1 MALAI
6 YLRDL
11 LKALELD
18 LETYLK
24 KHYELFEAVDTGYVA
39 KDGREHLTELIYHGH
54 SGHVC
59 RYCRRA
65 LKKKTLRLVEKNG
78 RNHVVN
84 GLSKEVED
92 ADGHLY
98 VLWVCSCECGHCARR
113 QRVLPVFAA
122 RWMRHTLFT
131 VAQTLL
137 HLFENDEL
145 AYSGLLKGKTR
156 RPWEHLDFYG
166 ENATLYRW
174 RARAV
179 QWFARE

>member
-1 MALAI
+1 MALAKR
-6 YLRDL
+6 LKEL
-11 LKALELD
+11 LEALEMD

-39 KDGREHLTELIYHGH
+39 KDGRTHFTELIYHGH
-54 SGHVC
+54 SHHVC
-59 RYCRRA
+59 RYCQRG
-65 LKKKTLRLVEKNG
+65 LKKKNLRLVKRNG

-113 QRVLPVFAA
+113 QRVLPVFAG
-122 RWMRHTLFT
+122 RWLRHTLIT

-137 HLFENDEL
+137 HVFENDEL
-145 AYSGLLKGKTR
+145 DKKPLKPR
-156 RPWEHLDFYG
+156 RGRPVLTMPFYG
-166 ENATLYRW
+166 ELSTVYRW
-174 RARAV
+174 RQRIKII
-179 QWFARE
+179 FNS

>member
-1 MALAI
+1 MALAKR
-6 YLRDL
+6 LKEL
-11 LKALELD
+11 LEALEMD

-39 KDGREHLTELIYHGH
+39 KDGRTHFTELIYHGH
-54 SGHVC
+54 SHHVC
-59 RYCRRA
+59 RYCQRA
-65 LKKKTLRLVEKNG
+65 LKKKTLRLVKRNG

-98 VLWVCSCECGHCARR
+98 VLWVCSCECRHCARR
-113 QRVLPVFAA
+113 QRVLPVFAG
-122 RWMRHTLFT
+122 RWIRHTLFT

-145 AYSGLLKGKTR
+145 DEKPLEPR
-156 RPWEHLDFYG
+156 RGRPVLTMPFYG
-166 ENATLYRW
+166 ELSTVYRW
-174 RARAV
+174 RQRIKII
-179 QWFARE
+179 FNS

>member
-1 MALAI
+1 MALAKR
-6 YLRDL
+6 LKEL
-11 LKALELD
+11 LEALEMD

-39 KDGREHLTELIYHGH
+39 KDGRTHFTELIYHGH
-54 SGHVC
+54 SRHVC
-59 RYCRRA
+59 RYCKGA
-65 LKKKTLRLVEKNG
+65 LKKKTLRLVKRNG

-98 VLWVCSCECGHCARR
+98 VLWVCSCECRHCARR
-113 QRVLPVFAA
+113 QRVLPVFAG

-145 AYSGLLKGKTR
+145 DEKPLEPR
-156 RPWEHLDFYG
+156 RGRPVLTMPFYG
-166 ENATLYRW
+166 ELSTVYRW
-174 RARAV
+174 RQRIKTI
-179 QWFARE
+179 FNS

>member
-1 MALAI
+1 MALAKR
-6 YLRDL
+6 LNEL
-11 LKALELD
+11 LEALEMD

-39 KDGREHLTELIYHGH
+39 KDGRTHFTELIYHGH
-54 SGHVC
+54 SHHVC
-59 RYCRRA
+59 RYCQRG
-65 LKKKTLRLVEKNG
+65 LKKKNLRLVKRNG

-98 VLWVCSCECGHCARR
+98 VLWVCSCECRHCARR
-113 QRVLPVFAA
+113 QRVLPVFAG
-122 RWMRHTLFT
+122 RWIRHTLFT

-145 AYSGLLKGKTR
+145 DEKPLEPR
-156 RPWEHLDFYG
+156 RGRPVLTMPFYG
-166 ENATLYRW
+166 ELSTVYRW
-174 RARAV
+174 RQRIKII
-179 QWFARE
+179 FNS

>member
-1 MALAI
+1 MALAK
-6 YLRDL
+6 YLSAL

-18 LETYLK
+18 LKTYLK

-39 KDGREHLTELIYHGH
+39 KDGRTQLTELIYHGH

-59 RYCRRA
+59 RYCRHA
-65 LKKKTLRLVEKNG
+65 LEKKTLRLVEKNG

-84 GLSKEVED
+84 GLSKEVEG

-113 QRVLPVFAA
+113 QRVLPVFVA

-131 VAQTLL
+131 MAQTLL

-145 AYSGLLKGKTR
+145 DEKLLVPR
-156 RPWEHLDFYG
+156 RGCPVLTMPFYG
-166 ENATLYRW
+166 ELSTVYRW
-174 RARAV
+174 R
-179 QWFARE
+179 QKMKIIFNS

>member
-145 AYSGLLKGKTR
+145 DAKPLKPR
-156 RPWEHLDFYG
+156 RGRPVLTMPFYG
-166 ENATLYRW
+166 ELSTVYRW
-174 RARAV
+174 RQRIKII
-179 QWFARE
+179 FNS